1 MRSVSAILGRAL
13 MGVLI
18 VGVGVSA
25 CSTDHKPSGT
35 PTPSGSASGASGG
48 ADVGSAAA
56 TASTPDVA
64 PASGT
69 VVLSLGSTVTT
80 LDIQLCIATPGDGVN
95 LTAVGS
101 GSPAPTLVVNLT
113 KPAGGS
119 TLVYTTRGSDNS
131 FTTHSMAPSTSTQAS
146 VDQLRV
152 RVSGTAVE
160 QGYSPNGT
168 EQGSPKSE
176 MVTVDGLCLEIRPPN
191 PAPQFESSN

>member
-1 MRSVSAILGRAL
+1 MHVRSVSAILGRAL
-13 MGVLI
+13 MGVLV

-25 CSTDHKPSGT
+25 CSSDHQPSGT
-35 PTPSGSASGASGG
+35 PTRSGSASTASGD
-48 ADVGSAAA
+48 AAAA
-56 TASTPDVA
+56 TASTSDVA

-69 VVLSLGSTVTT
+69 VVLSLGSTVAT
-80 LDIQLCIATPGDGVN
+80 LEVQLCIETPGGGVN
-95 LTAVGS
+95 LTAAGS

-119 TLVYTTRGSDNS
+119 TLVYTTRTSDNS
-131 FTTHSMAPSTSTQAS
+131 FTTHSMAPSTSTEAS

-176 MVTVDGLCLEIRPPN
+176 MVTVDGLCPEIRPPN